1 MTRPRLAVV
10 GLGRMGQRLVELA
23 KEQGWEVTARI
34 AASGNR
40 AGAGITRD
48 TLAGAE
54 VCVDFTTAVAAP
66 ANIRAAVRAGCPIV
80 VGTTGWDAERQEVE
94 QDVRAAGGS
103 LLISPNFSV
112 GVNVLWQVAEYAAGL
127 LAHVPG
133 FDAHIVETHH
143 AGKRDAPSG
152 TALQLRDLIR
162 AALNRD
168 VPVTSIRTGS
178 VPGTHELLFDGAFE
192 QIRLV
197 HVARD
202 RRVFAEGALVAAR
215 WLIGRRGIFTMAD
228 LLAGDPAPG
237 Q

>member
-1 MTRPRLAVV
+1 MTGPRLAVI
-10 GLGRMGQRLVELA
+10 GLGRMGQSLVRLAE
-23 KEQGWEVTARI
+23 EQGWDVTARI

-40 AGAGITRD
+40 GGAGITRD
-48 TLAGAE
+48 TLGGAE
-54 VCVDFTTAVAAP
+54 VCVDFTTAGAAP
-66 ANIRAAVRAGCPIV
+66 ANVRAAVRAGCPIV
-80 VGTTGWDAERQEVE
+80 VGTTGWNADRQAVE
-94 QDVRAAGGS
+94 QDVRATGGS
-103 LLISPNFSV
+103 LLASPNFSL
-112 GVNVLWQVAEYAAGL
+112 GVNVLWQVAEHAARL
-127 LAHVPG
+127 VARMPG

-152 TALQLRDLIR
+152 TALRLRDLTV
-162 AALNRD
+162 AALGRD